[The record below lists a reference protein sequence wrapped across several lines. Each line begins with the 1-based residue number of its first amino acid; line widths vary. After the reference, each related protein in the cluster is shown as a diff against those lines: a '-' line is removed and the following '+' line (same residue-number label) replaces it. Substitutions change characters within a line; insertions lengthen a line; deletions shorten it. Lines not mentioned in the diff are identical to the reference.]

1 MSIGSNIL
9 NKRQEKRMTQEKLAE
24 CLGVTRQA
32 VSDWERDANKP
43 EIQNLID
50 LAKLFEVSIN
60 WLCGVESAGSET
72 ICEKLT
78 EKGEKRPESKSDGRT
93 LKIIPALLDFGRITR
108 DVCDGIYSSEDKE
121 DGQ

>member
-50 LAKLFEVSIN
+50 LAKLFEVSID

-72 ICEKLT
+72 IYEKLT
-78 EKGEKRPESKSDGRT
+78 EKGEERPESKSDGRT

-108 DVCDGIYSSEDKE
+108 AVCDGIYSSEDKE